1 MKVILLQDVK
11 GQGKKGDIVDVN
23 DGYARNF
30 LLARKLAQ
38 EATATNVNSVTIKKQ
53 AEAYHKEME
62 KKAALELK
70 EQLKKLTVTVTIKTG
85 ENGRVFGSVTTKE
98 IADALAQTGY
108 EIDKKKI
115 VLKEPIK
122 NVGNYEMD
130 VKLYPEITAR
140 LSVRVDSLAD

>member
-1 MKVILLQDVK
+1 MVIAFLSIILLYV
-11 GQGKKGDIVDVN
+11 V
-23 DGYARNF
+23 
-30 LLARKLAQ
+30 
-38 EATATNVNSVTIKKQ
+38 
-53 AEAYHKEME
+53 
-62 KKAALELK
+62 
-70 EQLKKLTVTVTIKTG
+70 TVTVAIKTG

-98 IADALAQTGY
+98 IADALAQMGY

>member
-11 GQGKKGDIVDVN
+11 GQGKKGDVVDVN

-38 EATATNVNSVTIKKQ
+38 EATAANLNSITIKTQ
-53 AEAYHKEME
+53 AEAYHQDRE

-70 EQLKKLTVTVTIKTG
+70 EQLKELTVTVAIKTG

-98 IADALAQTGY
+98 IADALAQMGY

>member
-11 GQGKKGDIVDVN
+11 GQGKKGDVVDVN

-38 EATATNVNSVTIKKQ
+38 EATATNLNSITIKKQ
-53 AEAYHKEME
+53 AEAYHKNME
-62 KKAALELK
+62 KKAAMEMK
-70 EQLKKLTVTVTIKTG
+70 EQLKKLTVTVAIKTG

-98 IADALAQTGY
+98 ISDALAQMGY

-115 VLKEPIK
+115 MLKEPIK
-122 NVGNYEMD
+122 NVGNYEAD
-130 VKLYPEITAR
+130 VKLYPEISVK
-140 LSVRVDSLAD
+140 LSIRVDSTSL

>member
-11 GQGKKGDIVDVN
+11 GQGKKGDVVDVN

-38 EATATNVNSVTIKKQ
+38 EATAANLNSITIKKQ
-53 AEAYHKEME
+53 AEAYHKDME

-70 EQLKKLTVTVTIKTG
+70 EQLKELTVTVAIKTG

-98 IADALAQTGY
+98 IADALAQMGY